1 MKAHFINSSPKSLLG
16 EMLLNGNICVR
27 QWDFFLASAVGS

>member
-16 EMLLNGNICVR
+16 EILLIGNICVR
-27 QWDFFLASAVGS
+27 QWEFFLVSAVGS